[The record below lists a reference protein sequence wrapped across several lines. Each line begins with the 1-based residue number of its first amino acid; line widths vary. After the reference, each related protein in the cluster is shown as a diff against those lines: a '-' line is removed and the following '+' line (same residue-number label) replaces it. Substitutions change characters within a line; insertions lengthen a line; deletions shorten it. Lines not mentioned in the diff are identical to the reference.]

1 MNNQNNKKN
10 QYDNNLNPK
19 EIVQPISLPLSKTGK
34 KSKSKF
40 D

>member
-10 QYDNNLNPK
+10 QYDNNLNPE

-34 KSKSKF
+34 KKQEQV
-40 D
+40 